1 MKNKNIIK
9 ELNEMLE
16 NEKKLTIE
24 SIVFNENEENTEM
37 DNYVNDEYSEEDNSE
52 AEYPQDQ
59 EINNGIQD
67 KINQIRQICLQTISE
82 LADNP
87 TSNEY
92 DLMKKIWNLCD
103 KTLEGK
109 KENVNT

>member
-1 MKNKNIIK
+1 MKEKNIIK
-9 ELNEMLE
+9 ELDDMLQNER
-16 NEKKLTIE
+16 KLTIE
-24 SIVFNENEENTEM
+24 SIVFNENEDNTEM
-37 DNYVNDEYSEEDNSE
+37 DNYVDDEYSEEDNTDD
-52 AEYPQDQ
+52 EYSQ
-59 EINNGIQD
+59 EPNVSSGIQD

-109 KENVNT
+109 KENVNA